1 MYIHLK
7 RIVIGRGEEERMG
20 WVQKSQRVYR
30 VVEGNDGSTKHTNGI
45 KRTTLRGSINPDR
58 GK

>member
-7 RIVIGRGEEERMG
+7 RIVIGWAEEERMG

-30 VVEGNDGSTKHTNGI
+30 VVEGKDGSPKHTNGI